1 MERQEEKDKTPEAAL
16 LRLFMQKLM
25 GKSLDFGRMSGMSDR
40 SFEQFKK
47 NLKDD
52 YYHLLKQF
60 NQLLDELLED
70 RSKDPQN
77 LLDKSEDSK

>member
-1 MERQEEKDKTPEAAL
+1 MESEDREGTPEMQL

-25 GKSLDFGRMSGMSDR
+25 GKSLDYARMSGMSDR

-52 YYHLLKQF
+52 SY
-60 NQLLDELLED
+60 QLLDHFAKLLEEL
-70 RSKDPQN
+70 K
-77 LLDKSEDSK
+77 KS